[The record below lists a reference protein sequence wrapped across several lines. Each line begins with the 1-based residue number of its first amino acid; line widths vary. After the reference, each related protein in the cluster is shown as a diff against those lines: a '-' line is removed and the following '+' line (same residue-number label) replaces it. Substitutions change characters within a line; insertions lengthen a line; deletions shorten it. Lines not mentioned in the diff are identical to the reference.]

1 GAIRPVRNNKK
12 ATRKPRKASTGLI
25 IAIHIAIFISRST
38 FPIRPL
44 KTLRGPQH
52 GGSLLVMTLWF
63 TGFRMVAVGSARFIA
78 EKIGRLV
85 VLRLATKK
93 SKSFGGSR
101 PTRVQLKSFHEL
113 NASAFSLSMCAPAGK
128 IREA

>member
-1 GAIRPVRNNKK
+1 
-12 ATRKPRKASTGLI
+12 I

-44 KTLRGPQH
+44 RTLRAPQRR
-52 GGSLLVMTLWF
+52 GSLPATTLWF

-93 SKSFGGSR
+93 SKSFGGSP

-113 NASAFSLSMCAPAGK
+113 NAGCISLAHSNRRTRPARGA
-128 IREA
+128 RPELPRLCGADETFDPSVY